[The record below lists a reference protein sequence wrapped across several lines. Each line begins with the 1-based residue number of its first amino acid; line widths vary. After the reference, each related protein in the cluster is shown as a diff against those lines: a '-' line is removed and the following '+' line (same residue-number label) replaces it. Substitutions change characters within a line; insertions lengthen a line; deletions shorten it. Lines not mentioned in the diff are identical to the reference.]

1 MSRSHVMYSLG
12 GTVVMPSDHIGHSD
26 TEADAM
32 SYELDGI
39 VTPED
44 QDTASMA
51 AWPPI
56 PPAEVPDSPD
66 QGICDEF
73 AAACGDAG
81 GLRVALVAAGGEVEE
96 VAGGE
101 AEGLQGEGGGGGGLR
116 RSRRAKAEPAAAASP
131 PMTAASPPMT
141 AEAALR
147 QAEAEGLS
155 LVRSDNKTG
164 YSGVHP
170 HGKRYQA
177 MVQRGGGRKH
187 VSLGTFDTREE
198 AALCVAQSPEGK
210 AKAEAA
216 AAASPPMTAEAA
228 LRQAEAEGL
237 SLVLSDNQTGYWG
250 VRPNDG
256 KGYQATVTRGG
267 KTVGLGTFDTP
278 EEAALCVAQS
288 PEGKAKAEAVAATS
302 PPMTAEAALRQAEA
316 EGLSLVLADSK
327 TGYSGVRPNG
337 KRYQAMV
344 TRGGKLVGLGT
355 FDTPEEA
362 ALCVAQSP
370 EGKAKAAAAATPA
383 EPAKRARPAEPAE
396 KRKAT
401 ETSAEVLARVAAA
414 ARKKR
419 LRSAGPLDDG
429 LGHRSGEACA
439 NATLRAAQE
448 RILPLTRD
456 DDMTAHSSDR
466 LTAQLAKRLAHA
478 AVVKAAGGQSRTF
491 VIDASTSASQLNL
504 DAATLDALKKWHEAF
519 VTKADAKTAGSKRS
533 KLVKSHSTD
542 LKELWDILGP
552 VYGKLGFQ
560 LYEANAILYPSGE
573 ISWIYPHL
581 DSHHHFKERLT
592 VVLELTP
599 TTKPEESLHFSMSD
613 GEEMRMPQGEQLLSV
628 STSGAMV
635 KHYAYVSGG
644 CGERRSLALFLYLE
658 DFENELE
665 AGERTEPRFFPSGPL
680 QAIHDAH
687 VEVILKNEPRR
698 DLETGSAHVLDAI
711 GAAAASDDDGSAK
724 AAVPSSSATPPSPQP
739 RGAKAQRDEEMRA
752 RHAAHIRHALEQ
764 TRLGLFNEGEWDTL
778 YARMAAEAC
787 TGKSSGKD
795 FETVLKAQARTRPGM
810 REHAVDQNTRF
821 WMEGIDD

>member
-1 MSRSHVMYSLG
+1 MHYH
-12 GTVVMPSDHIGHSD
+12 GTVSD
-26 TEADAM
+26 AQ
-32 SYELDGI
+32 
-39 VTPED
+39 P
-44 QDTASMA
+44 
-51 AWPPI
+51 
-56 PPAEVPDSPD
+56 
-66 QGICDEF
+66 
-73 AAACGDAG
+73 
-81 GLRVALVAAGGEVEE
+81 
-96 VAGGE
+96 
-101 AEGLQGEGGGGGGLR
+101 
-116 RSRRAKAEPAAAASP
+116 
-131 PMTAASPPMT
+131 
-141 AEAALR
+141 
-147 QAEAEGLS
+147 
-155 LVRSDNKTG
+155 
-164 YSGVHP
+164 
-170 HGKRYQA
+170 
-177 MVQRGGGRKH
+177 RK
-187 VSLGTFDTREE
+187 F
-198 AALCVAQSPEGK
+198 
-210 AKAEAA
+210 
-216 AAASPPMTAEAA
+216 
-228 LRQAEAEGL
+228 
-237 SLVLSDNQTGYWG
+237 
-250 VRPNDG
+250 
-256 KGYQATVTRGG
+256 
-267 KTVGLGTFDTP
+267 
-278 EEAALCVAQS
+278 
-288 PEGKAKAEAVAATS
+288 
-302 PPMTAEAALRQAEA
+302 
-316 EGLSLVLADSK
+316 
-327 TGYSGVRPNG
+327 
-337 KRYQAMV
+337 
-344 TRGGKLVGLGT
+344 
-355 FDTPEEA
+355 
-362 ALCVAQSP
+362 
-370 EGKAKAAAAATPA
+370 
-383 EPAKRARPAEPAE
+383 
-396 KRKAT
+396 
-401 ETSAEVLARVAAA
+401 
-414 ARKKR
+414 
-419 LRSAGPLDDG
+419 
-429 LGHRSGEACA
+429 
-439 NATLRAAQE
+439 
-448 RILPLTRD
+448 PLTAD
-456 DDMTAHSSDR
+456 DDMTAVAPNRFASR
-466 LTAQLAKRLAHA
+466 EAKRLAHR
-478 AVVKAAGGQSRTF
+478 AVTTADGGESRTF